1 MRAAGEAKIMPRLVG
16 PSHAVNIYGC
26 ITAGMQRARVLNMP
40 PAATT
45 DRIGDSGAPTG
56 LPKTRF
62 LFRKN
67 SKKSPEL
74 FAS

>member
-1 MRAAGEAKIMPRLVG
+1 MRAAREAKIMPRLGG
-16 PSHAVNIYGC
+16 PPHAVNMYGC

-45 DRIGDSGAPTG
+45 DRIGDSGAPTD
-56 LPKTRF
+56 LPEQRF
-62 LFRKN
+62 LFCKN
-67 SKKSPEL
+67 PEKSAEL

>member
-1 MRAAGEAKIMPRLVG
+1 MRAAREAKIMPRFVG
-16 PSHAVNIYGC
+16 PPHAVNIYGC

-45 DRIGDSGAPTG
+45 DRIGDCGAPTG
-56 LPKTRF
+56 LPEPRF
-62 LFRKN
+62 LFCKN
-67 SKKSPEL
+67 SKKLVEF